1 MSLASCLLATAI
13 LALAACI
20 NINISLFDGDDTP
33 TVEIDDVEFEVEVA
47 DTPAL
52 RQRGLTGR
60 TYLEERGGML
70 FIPDEPYVG
79 DFWMKGMLF
88 PLDFI
93 WIGRDCQVADIHVY
107 AGIPER
113 GTPDDLIQ
121 RYYSYPR
128 ASYTLEVN
136 AGEVDRFGIRVG
148 DKVEFD
154 NIDGRC

>member
-1 MSLASCLLATAI
+1 MSLASCFLATAI
-13 LALAACI
+13 LALAACV
-20 NINISLFDGDDTP
+20 NINISLFDRDDTP
-33 TVEIDDVEFEVEVA
+33 TVEIGDIEFEVEVA
-47 DTPAL
+47 DTPTL

-60 TYLEERGGML
+60 TYLEERQGML
-70 FIPDEPYVG
+70 FIPDEPYAG
-79 DFWMKGMLF
+79 PFWMKGMLF

-93 WIGRDCQVADIHVY
+93 WIGRDCHVADIHVY
-107 AGIPER
+107 ARIPAP

-121 RYYSYPR
+121 RYTSYPR

-136 AGEVDRFGIRVG
+136 AGEIDRFGIRVG